1 MTKREKNLMLNW
13 ILGLPFWAGALVA
26 GVLTVTGGLLMYWVS
41 YRLVTRYQREDL
53 GRATSSLFVVIGILV
68 SLVLTLNFDDVVQ
81 EWGDAQNAIKS
92 EVAGISDTLGAL
104 DQYGPAET
112 AEARS
117 ALLDYTQSVIDDD
130 WPALADDELSE
141 QTDELFQQGVRVV
154 FALDPTDSF
163 QKELRTRTLDDLDA
177 ISDDRQG
184 RLNAAI
190 GTTPAYSLV
199 ILLGLLI
206 TIAFFGVYRP
216 QPPLVAFLI
225 LYTAFVGLMLYLILA
240 LSDPFQGGIGLDPT
254 LYENL
259 LAEQSGG

>member
-1 MTKREKNLMLNW
+1 
-13 ILGLPFWAGALVA
+13 V
-26 GVLTVTGGLLMYWVS
+26 YWVS

-53 GRATSSLFVVIGILV
+53 GNAASNLFRVIGVLV
-68 SLVLTLNFDDVVQ
+68 SLVLSLTFNDVVQ
-81 EWGDAQNAIKS
+81 EWGDAENAIKS

-130 WPALADDELSE
+130 WPALADDDLSE
-141 QTDELFQQGVRVV
+141 QTTELFQQAVRVV
-154 FALDPTDSF
+154 FALDPADSF
-163 QKELRTRTLDDLDA
+163 QRELRTRTLDDLDV

-184 RLNAAI
+184 RLNAAL
-190 GTTPAYSLV
+190 GTPPAYGLV

-206 TIAFFGVYRP
+206 TVSFFGVYRP
-216 QPPLVAFLI
+216 QPPLVSFLV

-240 LSDPFQGGIGLDPT
+240 LSDPFQGGIGLNPT

-259 LAEQSGG
+259 IAEQSGG